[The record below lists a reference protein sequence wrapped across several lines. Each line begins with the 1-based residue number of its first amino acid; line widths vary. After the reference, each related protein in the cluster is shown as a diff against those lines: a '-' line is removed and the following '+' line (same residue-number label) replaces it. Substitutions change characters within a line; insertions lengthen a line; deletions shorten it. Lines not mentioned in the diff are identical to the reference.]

1 MKAII
6 STILLTLSTAA
17 SANFYTGNDLLERLN
32 DPARDYFAM
41 GYIAGVSDLGLR
53 EYHCPPS
60 TVTLGQMRDMVYRSL
75 TTNPS
80 NRHMG
85 AALLVTLTFMEKWPC
100 EKKGGNL

>member
-1 MKAII
+1 MKRLLA
-6 STILLTLSTAA
+6 LAVLTLSTAA

-60 TVTLGQMRDMVYRSL
+60 TVTLGQMPLVRTSRLPLTGRRRSE
-75 TTNPS
+75 NRNRPS
-80 NRHMG
+80 R
-85 AALLVTLTFMEKWPC
+85 
-100 EKKGGNL
+100 